1 MRDEANENFRRVA
14 VALARRAKEP
24 GQNTVLFAGANRR
37 EGTTTTVLN
46 VARQLSLGCG
56 LRPLIVELN
65 PHQPAMARLLRLDPS
80 RNVQSI
86 AAGRLPVR
94 ECIQNGSFEVPAIPS
109 GANGHSSELGG
120 AGLKRILAEVAGEYD
135 VVLIDAPAILEHA
148 DAIAAAGIVSGVV
161 LVIEAGRTRY
171 EVLDRV
177 RRELEG
183 AQANVIAAVLNK
195 HKRFIPGWI
204 YRIFVR

>member
-65 PHQPAMARLLRLDPS
+65 PHQPAMARLLRLDLGVIGRAGVADDFAKPLVAPPNSDGQRDFDVGCIPIEMGEAVSVFGNVAYVQRPS
-80 RNVQSI
+80 SRIARNAKQQRASSS
-86 AAGRLPVR
+86 ALPVPTPR
-94 ECIQNGSFEVPAIPS
+94 LARGS
-109 GANGHSSELGG
+109 
-120 AGLKRILAEVAGEYD
+120 
-135 VVLIDAPAILEHA
+135 
-148 DAIAAAGIVSGVV
+148 
-161 LVIEAGRTRY
+161 
-171 EVLDRV
+171 
-177 RRELEG
+177 
-183 AQANVIAAVLNK
+183 
-195 HKRFIPGWI
+195 
-204 YRIFVR
+204 